1 MTVDQ
6 EPMRPKVGVVDTKEI
21 DERLPDGM
29 LLIEVYPDGQVHVAY
44 RLKEW
49 DTWSPGT
56 WNLVCE

>member
-1 MTVDQ
+1 
-6 EPMRPKVGVVDTKEI
+6 MRPKVGVVDTKEI